1 MAPNFAS
8 MLMGPS
14 KPSSVSI
21 EIESEDDRDPTAE
34 EIVAAAAQISA
45 LKSGDAKALAKANY
59 DAYLVVKACCEGEE
73 GMGAMEMGDD

>member
-21 EIESEDDRDPTAE
+21 EIESGEERDPTAE

-59 DAYLVVKACCEGEE
+59 DAYLVVKACCEGES
-73 GMGAMEMGDD
+73 GAMEMGDD